1 MIQKEVAQRLTAIP
15 GSKNAGAIT
24 YSVAYYA
31 KPESVLVVPNTSFI
45 PPPEVESEV
54 IRLEIRQTPAVTVKK
69 EDLFFQIIKL
79 SFMQRRKTLLNG
91 LVNGKIGKTKEQLE
105 SILKELAIDP
115 KIRGEALTID
125 QFADLANKLA
135 ENKAKKE

>member
-1 MIQKEVAQRLTAIP
+1 
-15 GSKNAGAIT
+15 
-24 YSVAYYA
+24 
-31 KPESVLVVPNTSFI
+31 
-45 PPPEVESEV
+45 
-54 IRLEIRQTPAVTVKK
+54 
-69 EDLFFQIIKL
+69 
-79 SFMQRRKTLLNG
+79 MQRRKTLLNG